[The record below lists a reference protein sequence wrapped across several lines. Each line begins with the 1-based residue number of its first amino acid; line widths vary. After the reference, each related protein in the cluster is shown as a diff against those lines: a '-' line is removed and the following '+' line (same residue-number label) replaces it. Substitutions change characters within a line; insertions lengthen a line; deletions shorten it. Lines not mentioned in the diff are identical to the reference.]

1 MALQRADCWAVVLA
15 GGDGT
20 RLRELTRFLAGD
32 ERPKQF
38 CSIFGGRTLVEQT
51 LRRVSQAVPV
61 SRTVI
66 VLTRAH
72 ERFYGPLFSRMPA
85 DRVII
90 QPENRGTAPAI
101 AYALQRI
108 AKEAP
113 GAAVAFFPSDHY
125 IADEK
130 KFLAYLK
137 SGFQFVE
144 TDERLVTLLGV
155 KPEDPE
161 VAYGWIEPGV
171 PMLMSG
177 RYVLYRVRRFW
188 EKPSLAM
195 FHVPQPQAA
204 YVCLPP
210 GKARQTMAGVLGS
223 PLEIFAAS
231 VNQMLPRESA

>member
-1 MALQRADCWAVVLA
+1 
-15 GGDGT
+15 
-20 RLRELTRFLAGD
+20 
-32 ERPKQF
+32 
-38 CSIFGGRTLVEQT
+38 
-51 LRRVSQAVPV
+51 
-61 SRTVI
+61 
-66 VLTRAH
+66 
-72 ERFYGPLFSRMPA
+72 MPA

-155 KPEDPE
+155 KCQ
-161 VAYGWIEPGV
+161 AGRPG
-171 PMLMSG
+171 G
-177 RYVLYRVRRFW
+177 
-188 EKPSLAM
+188 SLWMDRTWRAN
-195 FHVPQPQAA
+195 VNERP
-204 YVCLPP
+204 VCSISRPTLL
-210 GKARQTMAGVLGS
+210 GKAFVSDVPRSTASGGLRLSTAGQSSANDGGRARISVGDIRCLG
-223 PLEIFAAS
+223 
-231 VNQMLPRESA
+231 